1 MKTGLYLIGVKVK
14 VLFEPIKMKKYYG
27 NATVIKFNRNLKR
40 KKYTVKTEK
49 GQEYKIK
56 HSQIKMILP

>member
-1 MKTGLYLIGVKVK
+1 MKTGLYLVGQKVK

-27 NATVIKFNRNLKR
+27 NAVVVKFNRNLKS
-40 KKYTVKTEK
+40 KKYTVKTDK

-56 HSQIKMILP
+56 HSQIKMFLP